1 MDDLRAPVG
10 AQVEPEIDASAQ
22 PLGEGDLAVA
32 VEVAE
37 RGRDLAFPRELDC
50 SQPGKEEE
58 SDGKDE
64 DEGQK
69 RSIALQDSTR

>member
-10 AQVEPEIDASAQ
+10 AQVEAEIDASAQ

-37 RGRDLAFPRELDC
+37 RGRHLAFPRELDC
-50 SQPGKEEE
+50 AQPGKEEE